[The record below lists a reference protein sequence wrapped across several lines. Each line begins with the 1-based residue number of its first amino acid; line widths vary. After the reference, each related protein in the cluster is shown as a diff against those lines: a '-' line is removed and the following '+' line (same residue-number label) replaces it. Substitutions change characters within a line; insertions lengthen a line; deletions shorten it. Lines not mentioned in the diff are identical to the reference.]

1 MKVADQSKRVQQA
14 YQGID
19 RTKRYRLIE
28 AIQLIKKAPKV
39 KFDESVDLAFYLG
52 VDPKQSDQA
61 VRGVVGLP
69 HGTGKKVRVAVFCK
83 GETEK
88 NAREAGADFIGA
100 EDLIKKVEG
109 GWLDFDVVVSTPDLM
124 KDVGKLG
131 RILGPKGLMPN
142 PKAGTV
148 TTDVVKAIKE
158 VKAGRVEFKVD
169 KQGNINLAIGK
180 LSFTEQAIGE
190 NALQV
195 IEAVVHHRPP
205 TVKGIFIKGIALS
218 STMGPGLKLDLTE
231 LNIN

>member
-1 MKVADQSKRVQQA
+1 MKAAEQSKRVRQA

-28 AIQLIKKAPKV
+28 AIQLIKNTPKA

-52 VDPKQSDQA
+52 IDPKQSDQA

-83 GETEK
+83 GEAEK

-109 GWLDFDVVVSTPDLM
+109 GWLEFDVVVSTPDLM

-148 TTDVVKAIKE
+148 TNDVAKAIKE

-180 LSFTEQAIGE
+180 LSFTEQAIHE

-195 IEAVVHHRPP
+195 IEAVVHHRPS

-218 STMGPGLKLDLTE
+218 STMGLGLKLDLAE
-231 LNIN
+231 LNVN

>member
-1 MKVADQSKRVQQA
+1 MKVAEQSKRVRQA

-19 RTKRYRLIE
+19 RTKRYRLME
-28 AIQLIKKAPKV
+28 AIQLIKKAPKA

-52 VDPKQSDQA
+52 VDPKKSDQA

-69 HGTGKKVRVAVFCK
+69 HGTGKKVRVVVFCK
-83 GETEK
+83 GEAEK
-88 NAREAGADFIGA
+88 NAREAGADFVGA

-148 TTDVVKAIKE
+148 TTDVAKAVKE

-169 KQGNINLAIGK
+169 KQGNINLSVGK

-195 IEAVVHHRPP
+195 IEAVVHQRPSA
-205 TVKGIFIKGIALS
+205 VKGIFIKGIALS
-218 STMGPGLKLDLTE
+218 STMGPGLKLDLSE
-231 LNIN
+231 FNVN